1 MSISSLDSVPG
12 EHARGAD
19 SGLLSGGRTSPGI
32 PHTLLGVDAAISWEE
47 LLLSM
52 APRIKEAGPFSDFT
66 VQLCVYPKC
75 GGESTDPVRSA
86 I

>member
-1 MSISSLDSVPG
+1 
-12 EHARGAD
+12 
-19 SGLLSGGRTSPGI
+19 
-32 PHTLLGVDAAISWEE
+32 
-47 LLLSM
+47 M
-52 APRIKEAGPFSDFT
+52 APRIKEAGPFSDFS